1 MAQNY
6 EQFSSHFLDEVFK
19 LCLLKKDICEVVC
32 THLEYSY
39 IPVDMKGYKIIL
51 KAIKEYFGSTGKL
64 PSIGMLTQNNQ
75 KPEVYEILDRV
86 VNMKIPDKEE
96 VLGTLE
102 EYIKRVRFQKL
113 YSDIAE
119 MYNNGDQ
126 KGAIELQAK
135 ESQEIVNFSVKNDS
149 SYLQDVFEGFYE
161 RDEERFIKSQDS
173 DNKIRKIPFGIDL
186 LDRLTHGGSC
196 PDIGEIDCFLGRS
209 GSGKTKYLR
218 WRGVSAARFGYKVL
232 HIQAEGT
239 AQECMLGYDAT
250 WTALLKKDLRN
261 GSIDP
266 GMMKKLDKV
275 IKDIRQRGGMI
286 KVHAYEEFGT
296 ASMKDV
302 RNWALDFLKMYGSLP
317 DLIIL
322 DYLELFDPG
331 DGRRYS
337 ASMEGEKLRREAS
350 ARDFKNICNE
360 LKCSGATAS
369 QVNDISPQDFNRV
382 DWYMTRH
389 NVAMAKGL
397 VDPFSYFLTWNVSSD
412 EYNKNLGRLYVDK
425 ARDYRG
431 NTLIRM
437 ATNYDHDRFYDRS
450 ATIKLYPE
458 DYEGK

>member
-149 SYLQDVFEGFYE
+149 SPTGCL
-161 RDEERFIKSQDS
+161 
-173 DNKIRKIPFGIDL
+173 
-186 LDRLTHGGSC
+186 
-196 PDIGEIDCFLGRS
+196 
-209 GSGKTKYLR
+209 
-218 WRGVSAARFGYKVL
+218 
-232 HIQAEGT
+232 
-239 AQECMLGYDAT
+239 
-250 WTALLKKDLRN
+250 
-261 GSIDP
+261 
-266 GMMKKLDKV
+266 
-275 IKDIRQRGGMI
+275 
-286 KVHAYEEFGT
+286 
-296 ASMKDV
+296 
-302 RNWALDFLKMYGSLP
+302 
-317 DLIIL
+317 
-322 DYLELFDPG
+322 
-331 DGRRYS
+331 
-337 ASMEGEKLRREAS
+337 
-350 ARDFKNICNE
+350 
-360 LKCSGATAS
+360 
-369 QVNDISPQDFNRV
+369 
-382 DWYMTRH
+382 
-389 NVAMAKGL
+389 
-397 VDPFSYFLTWNVSSD
+397 
-412 EYNKNLGRLYVDK
+412 
-425 ARDYRG
+425 
-431 NTLIRM
+431 
-437 ATNYDHDRFYDRS
+437 
-450 ATIKLYPE
+450 
-458 DYEGK
+458 